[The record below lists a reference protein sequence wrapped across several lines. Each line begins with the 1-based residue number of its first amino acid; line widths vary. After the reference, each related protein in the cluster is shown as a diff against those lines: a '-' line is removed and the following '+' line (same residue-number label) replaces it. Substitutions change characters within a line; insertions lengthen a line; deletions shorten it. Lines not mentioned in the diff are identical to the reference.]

1 MPSASQATS
10 VRYWRRGRSFAMR
23 WRQVSGPKMTVTDAS
38 TRDLLRATATR
49 LYQDLC
55 EPEALRAAEAGTWP
69 AAMWRAVEDTGLP
82 KALVPESAG
91 GSNVSF
97 PDAMVIVRAA
107 GYFALPLPLPETML
121 AGWLLSRAG
130 LMVPD
135 GPMTVAYGDEIT
147 LTLNERGCYPRG
159 QALRV
164 PWARDHTTIVVM
176 DNGGRVTIAPRDA
189 CTIEPG
195 ENVAREPRDLVTPGG
210 RTDLSGDAR
219 LDRLQLRAVG
229 AALRAQQIAGALER
243 VLDMTTQYAMDR
255 TQFGRPIGKFQAVQ
269 QNLAVLAGQTA
280 AAGAA
285 ADMAAEAVDEI
296 IRLLPIAA
304 AKARCSEAAGI
315 GAAIAHQVHGAIG
328 FTHEH
333 SLHFLTKRLWSWR
346 DEFGNEAEW
355 NQMTGRMMAKAGPN
369 RYWAEIT
376 AA

>member
-1 MPSASQATS
+1 
-10 VRYWRRGRSFAMR
+10 
-23 WRQVSGPKMTVTDAS
+23 MTEPDSS
-38 TRDLLRATATR
+38 TRDLLRDTATR
-49 LYQDLC
+49 LFQDLC
-55 EPEALRAAEAGTWP
+55 EPEALRAAEGGNCP
-69 AAMWRAVEDTGLP
+69 AAMWRAVEDAGLP
-82 KALVPESAG
+82 KALVPEAAG

-107 GYFALPLPLPETML
+107 GWFALPLPLPETML
-121 AGWLLSRAG
+121 AGWLLSRSG
-130 LMVPD
+130 LSVPE
-135 GPMTVAYGDEIT
+135 GPMTVAYGDGIT

-164 PWARDHTTIVVM
+164 PWARDHTTIVAM
-176 DNGGRVTIAPRDA
+176 NDGGCITVARHDA
-189 CTIEPG
+189 CSIEPG
-195 ENVAREPRDLVTPGG
+195 ENVAREPRDRVTLGG
-210 RTDLSGDAR
+210 RTEQSGASH
-219 LDRLQLRAVG
+219 LDRLHLRAVG

-243 VLDMTTQYAMDR
+243 VLDMTTRYAMDR

-285 ADMAAEAVDEI
+285 ADMAAEAIDDT

-346 DEFGNEAEW
+346 EEFGNEAEW
-355 NQMTGRMMAKAGPN
+355 NQLTGRIMAKAGPD
-369 RYWAEIT
+369 RYWAAIT

>member
-1 MPSASQATS
+1 MPE
-10 VRYWRRGRSFAMR
+10 
-23 WRQVSGPKMTVTDAS
+23 PDAS
-38 TRDLLRATATR
+38 TRDLLHDTATR
-49 LYQDLC
+49 LFHDLC
-55 EPEALRAAEAGTWP
+55 DPEAIRAAEGGNWP
-69 AAMWRAVEDTGLP
+69 ATMWRAVEDAGLP
-82 KALVPESAG
+82 KALVPEAAG

-107 GYFALPLPLPETML
+107 GWFALPLPLPETML
-121 AGWLLSRAG
+121 AGWLLARAG
-130 LMVPD
+130 LPVPD
-135 GPMTVAYGDEIT
+135 GPMTVAYGDGIT
-147 LTLNERGCYPRG
+147 LTLNERGCFPRG

-164 PWARDHTTIVVM
+164 PWARDRTTIVAM
-176 DNGGRVTIAPRDA
+176 DNAGRVTIPPHDA
-189 CTIEPG
+189 CSFEPG
-195 ENVAREPRDLVTPGG
+195 QNVAQEPRDTVTLGG
-210 RTDLSGDAR
+210 RTDQSGDGR
-219 LDRLQLRAVG
+219 LDRLQLAAVG

-243 VLDMTTQYAMDR
+243 VLEMTTQYALDR

-285 ADMAAEAVDEI
+285 ADMAAEAVDDN

-304 AKARCSEAAGI
+304 AKARCGEAAGI

-346 DEFGNEAEW
+346 DEFGNEPEW
-355 NQMTGRMMAKAGPN
+355 NQFIGRAVAKAGPN